1 MTLVALFAMTAGAW
15 ADEGI
20 VCTADDLGKVI
31 CTDGSI
37 YATVSA
43 ATAAGKTAVAKI
55 FVINTQ
61 NKSGMAMALAD
72 EGELNWSTAQSQCSG
87 KTPTVAGATWKFLGT
102 REWKALVN
110 AAGGGEA
117 LRTGFASVGG
127 TDMQNGIYWI
137 NADGDADWRKAVY
150 YNFTNGEYAEDFQTT
165 SHLVRA
171 ALTFKVKE
179 LITLSEDRKTAT
191 IESMPGSDV
200 TVDYELVRDME
211 VDMTTSV
218 GDGTDG
224 YRIRLKKNE
233 QGKYVPA
240 EMTPQ
245 AMASLI
251 VVHDDI
257 ENADLTNMTDYTI
270 SIFAVDEQGQPTG
283 EAIAF
288 ASLVPGRYVAI
299 ATAAEGTIYDGQTL
313 ASNIFVLFEGYE
325 IEVAANSFVTYYKDE
340 AVTLDESSA
349 DAALYTISS
358 VGETEAVLSEEI
370 DVAPANTPLL
380 IYNSSDEK
388 KTVLLIPLASD
399 PEVTLTVAEEF
410 QGTLVDKTFSEED
423 MAVADFYVL
432 SDAQSFVWVKDAG
445 TIAANK
451 CWLAIPMRVASANV
465 RSISIVFDE
474 GVTGIGGV
482 ESGKLKA
489 ESWYDLQGRKVKN
502 PTKKGVY
509 IKGGKKVF
517 VQ

>member
-1 MTLVALFAMTAGAW
+1 MIHNKFRYLLTLVALFAMATGAW
-15 ADEGI
+15 AADTYTITFSGFGNENCNKTITDATLEYSETFNVTDVYVNYIMLGGVGGSNEYVSISKSQDETQITITVKSPFEGTVNVTVYYMNENWDESQSDI
-20 VCTADDLGKVI
+20 SVTCVKSAPAIEVTTNAASEG
-31 CTDGSI
+31 
-37 YATVSA
+37 ATFTEA
-43 ATAAGKTAVAKI
+43 WFNMPAFDATA
-55 FVINTQ
+55 
-61 NKSGMAMALAD
+61 
-72 EGELNWSTAQSQCSG
+72 E
-87 KTPTVAGATWKFLGT
+87 
-102 REWKALVN
+102 
-110 AAGGGEA
+110 
-117 LRTGFASVGG
+117 
-127 TDMQNGIYWI
+127 
-137 NADGDADWRKAVY
+137 
-150 YNFTNGEYAEDFQTT
+150 
-165 SHLVRA
+165 
-171 ALTFKVKE
+171 
-179 LITLSEDRKTAT
+179 
-191 IESMPGSDV
+191 
-200 TVDYELVRDME
+200 YELVRDMTQS
-211 VDMTTSV
+211 MTTQV
-218 GDGTDG
+218 GDGAEG
-224 YRIRLKKNE
+224 YRIRVKKNE
-233 QGKYVPA
+233 QGEGYVPV